1 MHLSRRALLSTAAT
15 TVAAAALAPQ
25 AVAHS
30 RRPPVSP
37 APKSVRHI
45 PLEGAVNVR
54 DLGGY
59 WTIDGSRVR
68 YGKALRGDELGKLTD
83 ADVRTIGDLGLE
95 RVVDFRVPFE
105 VDRNGPDRL
114 PPDVTPVAR
123 PVSDL
128 GLYAHLLSVIS
139 SADPVRQEEA
149 LGGDRGA
156 ELMRGIYRAFVT
168 DPDNRARFA
177 ETLRDLAG
185 GVRGPL
191 LYHCTSG
198 KDRTG
203 WASYV
208 LLRVLGV
215 PGALAE
221 KDFLLSN
228 VFRAEADRRT
238 REALRELGLMQNPDL
253 LIPVQEVRMT
263 YLEAAL
269 DQASRDFGGLR
280 GYVRDGLSLDTRT
293 LLGLR
298 YRLVD

>member
-1 MHLSRRALLSTAAT
+1 MHLSRRALLTTAAAS
-15 TVAAAALAPQ
+15 VGAAALAPR
-25 AVAHS
+25 AAAHGW
-30 RRPPVSP
+30 RTPGTG
-37 APKSVRHI
+37 KDVRHI

-59 WTIDGSRVR
+59 RTYDGERVR
-68 YGKALRGDELGKLTD
+68 YGMALRADELGELTD
-83 ADVRTIGDLGLE
+83 ADVRTVDGLGLK

-105 VDRNGPDRL
+105 VDHGGPDRL
-114 PPDVTPVAR
+114 PPGLTPVSR

-128 GLYAHLLSVIS
+128 GLYAFLLSVIG

-149 LGGDRGA
+149 LGGGRGA

-168 DPDNRARFA
+168 DADNRARFA

-203 WASYV
+203 WTSYI
-208 LLRVLGV
+208 LLRMLGV
-215 PGALAE
+215 PDTSARE
-221 KDFLLSN
+221 DYLLSN

-238 REALRELGLMQNPDL
+238 REAVRDLGLMENPDL
-253 LIPVQEVRMT
+253 LIPVQEVRAS
-263 YLEAAL
+263 YLDAAL
-269 DQASRDFGGLR
+269 DQAERDYGGLF
-280 GYVRDGLSLDTRT
+280 GYVRHGLSLDTWT
-293 LLGLR
+293 LFTLR
-298 YRLVD
+298 HRLVG